1 MRNRRMERVMPSLP
15 ALRRGT
21 LPLIGPVN
29 EPEAFLHVALLGM
42 TLTVTALLGYIAT
55 REREWDEHVRA
66 PSR

>member
-1 MRNRRMERVMPSLP
+1 MPQLP
-15 ALRRGT
+15 ALRRAT

-55 REREWDEHVRA
+55 RERDWDEHVPA
-66 PSR
+66 PGR

>member
-1 MRNRRMERVMPSLP
+1 MPSLP

-21 LPLIGPVN
+21 LPSMPVT

-42 TLTVTALLGYIAT
+42 TLTITALLGYIAT
-55 REREWDEHVRA
+55 REREWDERASA